1 MDSDGAEDSTTRVG
15 RRLDALATALD
26 ALVAEVEDGGLDP
39 LDAAGLV
46 AFLQDLEAVRN
57 RLPLVDHRALRDA
70 AARDVAGTLGQG
82 RLTRLLAQAL
92 RISAGEAHRRVR
104 ASEQVGDR
112 VTALGGH
119 QAPLRPALAA
129 AQRAGSVTPEQVD
142 VVCRGLLRVDL
153 VGFDPVE
160 VARGER
166 ELTQLATVLGPRDLG
181 VCTERFVEHLDPDGS
196 RPQEQLNEDRR
207 HVELRR
213 GRDGSWRGE
222 LRLTGPLGA
231 KLRAVLLPLA
241 RPRTDVVPGP
251 RGGTAEVPDGRTH
264 GQRLHDALEEVCDR
278 VLRAGDQ
285 PEAGGVPSTVLVTID
300 HESLLQ
306 RTGFGTT
313 ADGDLIPAAQLLELA
328 AEAEVIP
335 TVLDRSGAVLTLG
348 RSRRIAS
355 RSQTLALAVRDGG
368 CSFPGCDLPP
378 PWCER
383 HHITAWVDGGR
394 TDLDNLT
401 LLCRYHHHNFAA
413 RGWTCRLGDDRLPL
427 WVPPQHVDRQQVP
440 LRNARLSLP
449 RPGRAVSEPGL
460 TLTG

>member
-1 MDSDGAEDSTTRVG
+1 MGSDGEGGTTAVG
-15 RRLDALATALD
+15 RRLTALGA
-26 ALVAEVEDGGLDP
+26 ALDLLVVEVEEGGLDL

-70 AARDVAGTLGQG
+70 AARDVAGDLGQG
-82 RLTRLLAQAL
+82 RLTRLLTQAL
-92 RISAGEAHRRVR
+92 RISSGEAHRRVR
-104 ASEQVGDR
+104 ASEQIGRR
-112 VTALGGH
+112 VSERGEPLV
-119 QAPLRPALAA
+119 PLRPALAA
-129 AQRAGSVTPEQVD
+129 AQRAGRVTPEQVD
-142 VVCRGLLRVDL
+142 VVCRGLARVDL
-153 VGFDPVE
+153 VGYDPAE

-166 ELTQLATVLGPRDLG
+166 ELTQLATVLGPRDLQ
-181 VCTERFVEHLDPDGS
+181 VCTERFVEHLDPDGN

-207 HVELRR
+207 YVELRR

-251 RGGTAEVPDGRTH
+251 RGGVAEVPDARTH
-264 GQRLHDALEEVCDR
+264 GQRMHDALEEVCDR
-278 VLRAGDQ
+278 LLRAGDQ
-285 PEAGGVPSTVLVTID
+285 PDSGGIPSTLLVTID
-300 HESLLQ
+300 HDSLVQ

-313 ADGDLIPAAQLLELA
+313 ADGALLSTTQLLELA
-328 AEAEVIP
+328 AETEIIP
-335 TVLDRSGAVLTLG
+335 AVLNRSGAVLTLG

-355 RSQTLALAVRDGG
+355 RSQTLALAARDGG
-368 CSFPGCDLPP
+368 CSFPGCDLAP

-383 HHITAWVDGGR
+383 HHITAWIDGGR

-401 LLCRYHHHNFAA
+401 LLCRYHHHNFAT
-413 RGWTCRLGDDRLPL
+413 RGWTCRLGEDRLPL
-427 WVPPQHVDRQQVP
+427 WVPPRHVDRDQTP
-440 LRNARLSLP
+440 LRNARLRLP